1 MKKGFTLV
9 EVIVGMIFV
18 SLILLTSITIILN
31 IHKSI
36 DNMSS
41 NSIVYEKI
49 KYIDNLIEN
58 QINNRN
64 GNIFYL
70 RNNHLYCDNDLII
83 NYEDKSIIIYN
94 DNTQLF
100 QEEVDFFNINV
111 VNPKLLKIDFSIN
124 AIKIERYY
132 YIGGKII
139 ET

>member
-41 NSIVYEKI
+41 NSILYEKI

-124 AIKIERYY
+124 DIKIERYY

>member
-36 DNMSS
+36 DKISS

-100 QEEVDFFNINV
+100 QEEVDFFDINV